1 VDDEKGIVAE
11 VTKSFCQKAEV
22 AMPEELVRADGE
34 VGIEEDFQEV
44 GNPYQG
50 AILLEQTIIVA
61 FQYEKKRVRLNGENP
76 SDGRG
81 WVSWIGDDS
90 DVFGKRI

>member
-1 VDDEKGIVAE
+1 MHDKVGIVAE
-11 VTKSFCQKAEV
+11 IPERFCQKTKV
-22 AMPEELVRADGE
+22 TLPEKLVRADGE

-50 AILLEQTIIVA
+50 TISIEWIVIVA
-61 FQYEKKRVRLNGENP
+61 FQYEKKRVGLNGENT

>member
-1 VDDEKGIVAE
+1 MHDEKGVVAE

-44 GNPYQG
+44 GSPYQG
-50 AILLEQTIIVA
+50 TISI
-61 FQYEKKRVRLNGENP
+61 E
-76 SDGRG
+76 
-81 WVSWIGDDS
+81 
-90 DVFGKRI
+90 

>member
-1 VDDEKGIVAE
+1 MHDKVGFVAE
-11 VTKSFCQKAEV
+11 VAEGFCQKTKV
-22 AMPEELVRADGE
+22 AMPEELIGADGE
-34 VGIEEDFQEV
+34 VGVEEDFQEV

-50 AILLEQTIIVA
+50 TISIEWIVIVA
-61 FQYEKKRVRLNGENP
+61 FQYEKKRVRLGSENT

>member
-1 VDDEKGIVAE
+1 MHGKVGVVAE
-11 VTKSFCQKAEV
+11 VTESLCQKTKV
-22 AMPEELVRADGE
+22 TVPEKLVGADGE
-34 VGIEEDFQEV
+34 VGVEEDFQEV

-50 AILLEQTIIVA
+50 TISIEWIVIVA
-61 FQYEKKRVRLNGENP
+61 FQYEKKRVSLNSENP

>member
-1 VDDEKGIVAE
+1 MHGKAGIVTK
-11 VTKSFCQKAEV
+11 VTKGFCQQAKV
-22 AMPEELVRADGE
+22 AVPEELVGADGE
-34 VGIEEDFQEV
+34 VGIKEDFQEV

-50 AILLEQTIIVA
+50 TISLERTIIVA
-61 FQYEKKRVRLNGENP
+61 FQHEKKRVRLNSENP

>member
-1 VDDEKGIVAE
+1 MDDKEGIVAE
-11 VTKSFCQKAEV
+11 IPEGFCQKAKV
-22 AMPEELVRADGE
+22 AMPEKLIRADGE

-50 AILLEQTIIVA
+50 ANSLEQTIIVA
-61 FQYEKKRVRLNGENP
+61 FQYEKKRVRLNNENP

>member
-1 VDDEKGIVAE
+1 MHDKVGIVAE
-11 VTKSFCQKAEV
+11 IPERFCQKTKV
-22 AMPEELVRADGE
+22 TLPEKLVRADGK

-50 AILLEQTIIVA
+50 ANSLEQTIIVA
-61 FQYEKKRVRLNGENP
+61 FQYEKKRVRLNSENP

>member
-1 VDDEKGIVAE
+1 MAE
-11 VTKSFCQKAEV
+11 ITEGFGQKTEV
-22 AMPEELVRADGE
+22 AVPKELVRPDEE

-50 AILLEQTIIVA
+50 AISLEQTIIVA
-61 FQYEKKRVRLNGENP
+61 FQYEKKRVRLNSENP